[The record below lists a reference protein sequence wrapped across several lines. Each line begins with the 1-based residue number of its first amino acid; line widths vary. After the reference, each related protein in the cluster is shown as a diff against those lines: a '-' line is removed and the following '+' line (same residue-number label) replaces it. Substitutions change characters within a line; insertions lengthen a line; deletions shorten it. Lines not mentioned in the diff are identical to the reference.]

1 MLLCFQN
8 DFPCVPLY
16 LCGSF
21 IIMHIFSVI
30 FFQWHIDENMLVCPS
45 LFTLQQFWMCFHY
58 TAFSDEKLLSVHCM
72 WNRTW
77 ILSAL
82 LYKYAY
88 IT

>member
-16 LCGSF
+16 LYGFF

-30 FFQWHIDENMLVCPS
+30 FFQWHIDESMLVCPC

-58 TAFSDEKLLSVHCM
+58 TVFSDE
-72 WNRTW
+72 
-77 ILSAL
+77 
-82 LYKYAY
+82 
-88 IT
+88 